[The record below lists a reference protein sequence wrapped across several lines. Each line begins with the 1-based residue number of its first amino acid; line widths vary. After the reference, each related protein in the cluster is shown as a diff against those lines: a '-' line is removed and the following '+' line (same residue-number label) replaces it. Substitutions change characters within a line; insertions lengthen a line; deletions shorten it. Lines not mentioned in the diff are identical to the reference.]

1 MGDTDDS
8 GDGPDEV
15 ECPKRKPKTCKAC
28 DKVDDRCFE
37 ESEKLSAHCEK
48 LCSGDD
54 NDNDNND
61 DNDNDNDN
69 DNDVDEEKPK
79 CPKKP
84 KSCKACQ
91 NADEQCMED
100 EKFAKNFVT
109 LRIMMMETMTL
120 MAPMTRTNLSAQE
133 SQRTVSIVN
142 DLRVIVLN
150 NTKNSVQESVK
161 PTQFKKPNSDFF

>member
-28 DKVDDRCFE
+28 AKVDDKCFE

-48 LCSGDD
+48 LCSDDD

-61 DNDNDNDN
+61 DNDN

-100 EKFAKNFVT
+100 DKFAKICQKLCDAEDNDDGDNDTDGSNDEDKPKCPRKPKDCEHCQRLEGDCAKQHEKFC
-109 LRIMMMETMTL
+109 
-120 MAPMTRTNLSAQE
+120 TRVCEA
-133 SQRTVSIVN
+133 
-142 DLRVIVLN
+142 D
-150 NTKNSVQESVK
+150 SV
-161 PTQFKKPNSDFF
+161 